1 MMSPTRRTILNRIMQ
16 IEEELKDI
24 NTDTDYRRI
33 KRNLDIL
40 DSSRT
45 GSRNIR
51 VGSPADM
58 TKTIVVRK
66 HSTDQEKVKD
76 AYRVK
81 LREYTSRLDELFKE
95 KRGLEKRLFT

>member
-1 MMSPTRRTILNRIMQ
+1 MSPTRRTILNRIMQ

-24 NTDTDYRRI
+24 NTDTEYRRI

-51 VGSPADM
+51 VRSPTDM

-66 HSTDQEKVKD
+66 HSEDQEKVKD